1 MRTFH
6 QYNQF
11 VFFGWLSGGF
21 HGSLEEFYPGW
32 YGVHAPAF
40 DLCCAFEAAP
50 RFPPP
55 ISWQTLI
62 YSEIHN
68 YPILHPL

>member
-21 HGSLEEFYPGW
+21 HGSLEEFHPGW
-32 YGVHAPAF
+32 YGVRTPAA

-50 RFPPP
+50 RFPPY
-55 ISWQTLI
+55 LGK
-62 YSEIHN
+62 H
-68 YPILHPL
+68 